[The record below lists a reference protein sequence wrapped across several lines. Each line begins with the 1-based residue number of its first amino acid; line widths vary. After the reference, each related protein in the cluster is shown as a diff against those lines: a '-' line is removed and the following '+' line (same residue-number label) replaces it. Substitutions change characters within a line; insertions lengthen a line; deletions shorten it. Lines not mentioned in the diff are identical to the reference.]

1 MTQDLVSGLGIVATL
16 VVAILLF
23 KGVDRAT
30 RPKYKVVVRM
40 GALMLG
46 SFAAAAAAKVS
57 IPLVVESMNKP
68 HPAFVRG
75 VRAVPVE
82 PDAEELQAPVP
93 EPEFRAPPSAPS
105 STPPLRPERPP
116 SRAVVELAPPTEIR
130 KPKEVPKPAA
140 LNVHRDEPDHEL
152 QAP

>member
-1 MTQDLVSGLGIVATL
+1 VTQELVSGLGIIATL
-16 VVAILLF
+16 VVAVLLF

-30 RPKYKVVVRM
+30 RPKYKVVIRM

-68 HPAFVRG
+68 HPALVRG

-82 PDAEELQAPVP
+82 PDAEEPQAPVP
-93 EPEFRAPPSAPS
+93 EPEFRASPLAPS
-105 STPPLRPERPP
+105 RPPPRQERPS
-116 SRAVVELAPPTEIR
+116 SRVVVELAPPTEIR
-130 KPKEVPKPAA
+130 KPTEEPKPTT
-140 LNVHRDEPDHEL
+140 LNVHRHEPDHEL